1 MAMAFQMLG
10 ISPMRPSDIPAQD
23 QSKAQAAYD
32 VGAMVMDVLARGQR
46 PSDII
51 THDALENAIAA
62 IAMSGGSTNGVL
74 HLLAVAREA
83 GLDLSIDD
91 FDRIASQTPLL
102 CDLKP
107 GGRFV
112 ATDMH
117 AAGGTAVVA
126 ARLQEAGLLHEDA
139 ATVHGQ
145 TIGELARNAEE
156 TPGQEVVRPLS
167 NPLKPTGGIAILR
180 GNLAPD
186 GCVVKLSGHE
196 RVHHRGPARVFEDE
210 EHAMAAVTE
219 REIDPGDVVV
229 IRNEGPAGG
238 PGMRE
243 MLAVTAAIM
252 GEGLGD
258 SVALLTD
265 GRFSGAT
272 RGFMVGHVAPEAV
285 HGGPIAA
292 VQDGDT
298 ITIDVKNR
306 RLDVDLADDE
316 IARRVEAYESA
327 GPGQGQRR
335 AGQVREAG
343 VERLRGRR
351 HALRGRGGRTGRHAL
366 TPSMSASGERS
377 PARKPAS
384 SSLKRVGRS
393 SIGRCPV
400 SSKITESALSPI
412 RCSNISASSTG
423 TSMSLRPHTIS
434 TGTSMR
440 SSLSRNE

>member
-1 MAMAFQMLG
+1 
-10 ISPMRPSDIPAQD
+10 
-23 QSKAQAAYD
+23 
-32 VGAMVMDVLARGQR
+32 
-46 PSDII
+46 
-51 THDALENAIAA
+51 
-62 IAMSGGSTNGVL
+62 MSGGSTNGVL

-117 AAGGTAVVA
+117 AAGGTAARRRPPPGGRPA
-126 ARLQEAGLLHEDA
+126 ARGRRHRPR
-139 ATVHGQ
+139 
-145 TIGELARNAEE
+145 ARRSASSPDKPSE
-156 TPGQEVVRPLS
+156 TPGQEVVRPLT

-180 GNLAPD
+180 GNLAPE

-196 RVHHRGPARVFEDE
+196 RVHHRGPGARVRRRGG
-210 EHAMAAVTE
+210 T
-219 REIDPGDVVV
+219 RWRPSPSGEIDAGDVVV

-243 MLAVTAAIM
+243 MLAVTAAIV

-306 RLDVDLADDE
+306 RIDVDLADDE

-351 HALRGRGGRTGRHAL
+351 DPLTGAGGYERTGRAV
-366 TPSMSASGERS
+366 TR
-377 PARKPAS
+377 
-384 SSLKRVGRS
+384 
-393 SIGRCPV
+393 
-400 SSKITESALSPI
+400 
-412 RCSNISASSTG
+412 
-423 TSMSLRPHTIS
+423 
-434 TGTSMR
+434 
-440 SSLSRNE
+440 